1 MDKLQQ
7 YPAMAITLPS
17 GRPLASVV
25 DPVGLQTMAF
35 FDFPAGTREVV
46 TAFVAGGERLILA
59 CRDDTRLWG
68 FYHHFY
74 VPLNLL
80 YLMLASIAQL
90 LIFLIVL
97 GCSHLSR
104 PSQGAVSRPARRL

>member
-1 MDKLQQ
+1 MDRLQQ

-17 GRPLASVV
+17 GPPLASLV
-25 DPVGLQTMAF
+25 DPVALQTMAF
-35 FDFPAGTREVV
+35 IDFPAGTREVV

-68 FYHHFY
+68 FYHHFH

-80 YLMLASIAQL
+80 YLMLRL
-90 LIFLIVL
+90 LQSLTFLTV
-97 GCSHLSR
+97 
-104 PSQGAVSRPARRL
+104 